1 MEFVS
6 LLIFKLKG
14 DEINNPIIQ
23 IRAATL
29 NDVPG
34 IARVHVDVWNSTYTG
49 IVPQEFLD
57 SRTYENKTPQW
68 QRIVGE
74 AKPRSHVYVAVTET
88 DEVVGFTSGGV
99 NRDETYKFDSELYA
113 IYLLKNHHSKGIG
126 RRLFE
131 LTINL
136 LVADGF
142 KNMLVWVLE
151 ENATREFYKKMGGTA
166 CGEKIEDIGG
176 KPVPTKYSVRH
187 RIPS

>member
-1 MEFVS
+1 
-6 LLIFKLKG
+6 LAL
-14 DEINNPIIQ
+14 
-23 IRAATL
+23 
-29 NDVPG
+29 
-34 IARVHVDVWNSTYTG
+34 
-49 IVPQEFLD
+49 
-57 SRTYENKTPQW
+57 
-68 QRIVGE
+68 
-74 AKPRSHVYVAVTET
+74 
-88 DEVVGFTSGGV
+88 
-99 NRDETYKFDSELYA
+99 
-113 IYLLKNHHSKGIG
+113 
-126 RRLFE
+126 E